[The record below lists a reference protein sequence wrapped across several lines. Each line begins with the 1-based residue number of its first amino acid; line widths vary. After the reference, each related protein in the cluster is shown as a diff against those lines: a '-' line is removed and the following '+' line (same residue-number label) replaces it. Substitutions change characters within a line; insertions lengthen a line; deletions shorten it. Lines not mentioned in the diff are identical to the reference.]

1 MRFAPDGSAV
11 GYSIQGY
18 DETAVLING
27 RRHTAG
33 LLVCA
38 ESLRSPW
45 GPATDPTALTAEQL
59 DQLLALAPQVL
70 LLGTGRRA
78 LLPRPALLLPFSQRG
93 VGVEIMTTAAACRTY
108 NVLAAEGR
116 RVVAV
121 LMPPDFEAA
130 AGALT

>member
-1 MRFAPDGSAV
+1 MRFAPDGSAG

-18 DETAVLING
+18 DDSAVLING
-27 RRHTAG
+27 QRHTDC

-38 ESLRSPW
+38 EALRSPW
-45 GPATDPTALTAEQL
+45 GPTTDPTLLAPEQL
-59 DQLLALAPQVL
+59 EQLLALAPQVL

-93 VGVEIMTTAAACRTY
+93 VGVEIMTTVAACRTY

-121 LMPPDFEAA
+121 LMPPDFD
-130 AGALT
+130 AGAGAVT